1 MESVAA
7 LQPDE
12 QRELLRIA
20 RATLREYL
28 DSARIPPGKPHR
40 ASLLVP
46 AAVTVRIYRGG
57 EAAPACESTAP
68 GADKPLY
75 RAIQEV
81 AVAALTHDAFDRDLT
96 DEELMTMAIEIVVH
110 GGTEQCFRDTET
122 APRAP

>member
-1 MESVAA
+1 MESVAF

-46 AAVTVRIYRGG
+46 AGVTVRIYRGG
-57 EAAPACESTAP
+57 EAKPAVESSSSHS
-68 GADKPLY
+68 DKPLF

-81 AVAALTHDAFDRDLT
+81 AVAALTDGGFDRDLT
-96 DEELMTMAIEIVVH
+96 DDELMTMAIEVVVH
-110 GGTEQCFRDTET
+110 GSDQTFRDTET
-122 APRAP
+122 APRNG